1 MNASISINV
10 FHRKTPF
17 SIKGLP
23 IGSTTIEQTN
33 TISCC
38 IPFFCRISHPI
49 EDNDKI
55 NVIHPQAHLPYC
67 QMVLVFTLNKSV
79 WPVRHET
86 MRINSALLSIQ
97 TSTPPPPTPLY
108 TSCPIQ
114 NVLFILFLLRP
125 NRPPALLGK
134 IHLPPC
140 LFVSQWAS
148 LARLILCGTTSALAP
163 TSYYNK
169 ILLHIHVCLPRR
181 HQRRGTRSRC
191 RTQPAEPKHTFT
203 TIDKRKGNDFTCGTI
218 WCAAWHANRV
228 VRSAATTTTTTDMYI
243 WIYLISET
251 TNAGETIR
259 MDYLRF
265 GRPKQN
271 IHSFAKVCDR
281 NDVIAVLLCSY
292 TRCHFR
298 VDPIWL

>member
-38 IPFFCRISHPI
+38 IAFFCRISHPI

-97 TSTPPPPTPLY
+97 TSTTTPPPPPLY

-218 WCAAWHANRV
+218 WCAPLGMQIGSSVPPPPPPQLLICIYEYISFRKPPMPGKLFAWTIFGLADPNKTFTHSQKYAI
-228 VRSAATTTTTTDMYI
+228 ATT
-243 WIYLISET
+243 
-251 TNAGETIR
+251 
-259 MDYLRF
+259 
-265 GRPKQN
+265 
-271 IHSFAKVCDR
+271 
-281 NDVIAVLLCSY
+281 
-292 TRCHFR
+292 
-298 VDPIWL
+298 